1 MKAATDTYFLRT
13 LAIVLS
19 THVAAFVVFHLN
31 IGLIFDM
38 RFVRLI
44 LAYNWP
50 MAIHTAI
57 DFSTLYL
64 PVAVF
69 LRMAFSKRYNVPLLL
84 VMAGGTLYYASKWH
98 YPILTA
104 FLFTIGQFEM
114 HGEFVIRN
122 IPGLDQYPEFQ
133 SMEMSTE

>member
-44 LAYNWP
+44 RAYDWPRDIYTIIHFLA
-50 MAIHTAI
+50 
-57 DFSTLYL
+57 LYT
-64 PVAVF
+64 PVAIF
-69 LRMAFSKRYNVPLLL
+69 LRMVFSKRYNVPLLL
-84 VMAGGTLYYASKWH
+84 VMAGGTLYYAYKWH

-122 IPGLDQYPEFQ
+122 MPGLDQYPEFQ
-133 SMEMSTE
+133 SEN